1 MKLITRRRVISL
13 CVSAMLAFG
22 LAGCASRRRAFHDLR
37 ESGSIEAK
45 APDAGLMVE
54 DEPESGTVLDG
65 SEYGYARIS
74 VAASSNASAYI
85 KVLNPDDT
93 LQVEFYV
100 RAGEEGYVDVPQG
113 TYNVHFAQ
121 GKTWYGTG
129 DRFGSKTVYGKDDGV
144 ELFSYGEGVQYSLT
158 YTTNGNLH
166 LKKLNKNDF

>member
-1 MKLITRRRVISL
+1 MKLITRRRVIGL
-13 CVSAMLAFG
+13 CVSAMLAFS
-22 LAGCASRRRAFHDLR
+22 LAGCASRSNDFRDMR
-37 ESGSIEAK
+37 EYQAAPNSK
-45 APDAGLMVE
+45 TPDAGLMAE

-129 DRFGSKTVYGKDDGV
+129 GRFGSKTAYGKVDGV
-144 ELFSYGEGVQYSLT
+144 ELSYGQERQYSLT

>member
-1 MKLITRRRVISL
+1 MKLITRRRIIGL
-13 CVSAMLAFG
+13 CVSAILAFS
-22 LAGCASRRRAFHDLR
+22 LAGCASRSNDFHDMR
-37 ESGSIEAK
+37 ESGGTEVK
-45 APDAGLMVE
+45 NPDAGLMAE
-54 DEPESGTVLDG
+54 DKPESGTVLDG

-74 VAASSNASAYI
+74 VAASGNASAYI

-100 RAGEEGYVDVPQG
+100 RASEEGYVDVPQG

-121 GKTWYGTG
+121 GKTWYGTE

-144 ELFSYGEGVQYSLT
+144 ELFSYGEGVQYSPT